1 MIEGLA
7 PHVAKALRASDFR
20 IVLTGA
26 GGWIGMATL
35 ELLSL
40 ALGQDFAD
48 RVIAFGSR
56 QRLLQLVD
64 GTTIEQWSLADIAT
78 LEPAPTIVLH
88 FAFLTKERAG
98 TMTADDYRAANRQIT
113 QTMLDALDPIDAT
126 AIFVASSGAAYRAD
140 DAAAAPAMR
149 LYGSLK
155 REEEE
160 LFADWAE
167 RQGKRAVIARIFNIS
182 GPHSNKHASY
192 ALTSFILDALASRP
206 IAIHAPHQ
214 VIRSYVAVRELMSV
228 AFALL
233 LDRRPGL
240 TRFDSGGEPLEM
252 QQIAENVASE
262 LGPIPIA
269 RSALDRTTT
278 DRYVGDEQAYR
289 SLLAE
294 YGIEPV
300 PFARQVIETAEFMRQ
315 SQLAEAAGRVA
326 TERQSW

>member
-7 PHVAKALRASDFR
+7 PHVAKTLRASDFR

-35 ELLSL
+35 ELLSV
-40 ALGQDFAD
+40 ALGQDFAN

-56 QRLLQLVD
+56 RRLLHLVD
-64 GTTIEQWSLADIAT
+64 GTTIKQWPLADIAT

-88 FAFLTKERAG
+88 FAFLTKDRAE
-98 TMTADDYRAANRQIT
+98 TMTADDYQAANRQIT
-113 QTMLDALDPIDAT
+113 ETLLDALDPIDAT

-167 RQGKRAVIARIFNIS
+167 RQGKRAAIARIFNLS
-182 GPHSNKHASY
+182 GPHINKDDSY
-192 ALTSFILDALASRP
+192 ALASFILDALASRP
-206 IAIHAPHQ
+206 ISIKAPHQ

-233 LDRRPGL
+233 LDRRHGV
-240 TRFDSGGEPLEM
+240 TRFDSGGEPIEL
-252 QQIAENVASE
+252 QQVAQAVADW
-262 LGPIPIA
+262 LGPVTIA
-269 RSALDRTTT
+269 RPPLDPVTT
-278 DRYVGDEQAYR
+278 DRYVGDDDVYR
-289 SLLAE
+289 TLLADH
-294 YGIEPV
+294 GIEPA
-300 PFARQVIETAEFMRQ
+300 PFARQVIETAEFIRQ
-315 SQLAEAAGRVA
+315 YRSVEAGGRVA
-326 TERQSW
+326 TGQ